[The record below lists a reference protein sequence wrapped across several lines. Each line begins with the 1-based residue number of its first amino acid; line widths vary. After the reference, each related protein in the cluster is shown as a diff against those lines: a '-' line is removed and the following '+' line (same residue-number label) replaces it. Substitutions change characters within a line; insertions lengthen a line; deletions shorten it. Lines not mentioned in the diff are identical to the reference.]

1 MNSLD
6 QTVCDS
12 QTLANEGNSIHIQ
25 LRYMRLDPSQQ
36 CFLCL
41 LHMLLK
47 MPMVIKIRQLDYRRK
62 PYKQTV
68 EINIEK
74 IKIRN
79 LQKKKGK
86 NLFKK
91 YKLWLVDMDK
101 LLFK

>member
-1 MNSLD
+1 
-6 QTVCDS
+6 
-12 QTLANEGNSIHIQ
+12 
-25 LRYMRLDPSQQ
+25 
-36 CFLCL
+36 
-41 LHMLLK
+41 
-47 MPMVIKIRQLDYRRK
+47 MVIKIRQLDYRRK